1 VTFAPSVSERTISSR
16 KRGSRI
22 GTRIDPFQRRVIW
35 FESGLEAAWL
45 QVLIADP
52 RVHAIHEQQKLEIPF
67 GDRMRIHTIDFLVF
81 WKSGRVSACAVK
93 YVKDVTDDLRAL
105 LETAAASVGD
115 RFADDYR
122 LLTEKGI
129 DRTKLWNARQIIG
142 CARDFDFE
150 AQEELA
156 RRLGKAP
163 DHVRVGD
170 CDAMLGDG
178 LRGSR
183 AAMALI
189 KTGRLVV
196 PAGVRLD
203 RHTVLRNLFTS

>member
-1 VTFAPSVSERTISSR
+1 MRV
-16 KRGSRI
+16 
-22 GTRIDPFQRRVIW
+22 DPFQRRAIW

-52 RVHAIHEQQKLEIPF
+52 RILEIREQQRVDIPF
-67 GDRMRIHTIDFLVF
+67 GDRTRIHHIDFLVF
-81 WKSGRVSACAVK
+81 WKNGRISACSVK
-93 YVKDVTDDLRAL
+93 YEKDVTGDLVAL
-105 LETAAASVGD
+105 LKAAAVRVGD

-122 LLTEKGI
+122 LFKETGI
-129 DRTKLWNARQIIG
+129 TRTKLWNARQIIG
-142 CARDFDFE
+142 CAKDFDFE
-150 AQEELA
+150 AQETLA
-156 RRLGKAP
+156 GMLGKKG

-178 LRGSR
+178 QRGSR

-196 PAGVRLD
+196 PKGVRLD
-203 RHTVLRNLFTS
+203 GNTVLRNLFTS